1 MSTPTPTVQ
10 SSVAGNP
17 QQSAI
22 AHSKH
27 SSSTGARANQ
37 LLAGGTNNKRRG
49 NRSRGSKNTKRAR
62 HAKTKKIFG
71 GNQEVPK

>member
-1 MSTPTPTVQ
+1 MSTPTVQ

-49 NRSRGSKNTKRAR
+49 NRSRGSKKY
-62 HAKTKKIFG
+62 KTCKTCKNKKNIWR
-71 GNQEVPK
+71 